1 MQLIQLCTSG
11 FNATGKRIPVIATRE
26 INMTISHPLKHRP
39 LVAATG
45 LLLALA
51 LFYAC
56 ANVVSPTGGPRDED
70 PPEVVR
76 STPPDRATNFTG
88 DQIRIFFNEFV
99 QLQNIRQQLLVS
111 PPMERTP
118 EVTIRGQS
126 IVIEI
131 EEELRPETTYNL
143 FFGDAIRDITEGNAI
158 PNFQFV
164 FSTGSYVDSL
174 SVMGQVKNAYNLKPE
189 EGVYVMMYDDVYDSI
204 PYLERPVY
212 LAKTDEDGHFR
223 INNMAG
229 GEYLMFGLRDN
240 NANFL
245 YDLPDEKI
253 AFIDSLVTP
262 EYIEE
267 PAIPEDEDENGN
279 GDIEDPEGVTEE
291 ELTTTPA
298 GQEGET
304 VPDTLLQADTLYP
317 ADTLL
322 PDEMHA
328 PGNFYTL
335 YLFQE
340 EDTTQ
345 RVVSSSLERQ
355 GMIRVAFR
363 VPYDSA
369 WVREI
374 RRPFDEDDW
383 YIPEFNSRKDTLRIW
398 FPDTGRDS
406 LFLEVLDQE
415 RVLDTIRHS
424 TVPRRRRERDPSE
437 IEYDPLQIS
446 MNYRRASA
454 VPYHSNLGI
463 RSEHPIADIDPAK
476 ITLFEHDTIPTEISF
491 NFRDHVRRTLY
502 IEPLP
507 KPETPHQLKIL
518 PGAITDIFG
527 KTNDTLQAR
536 FTTTSTENYGRV
548 ILNIDLPHHDNQY
561 ILELLDGN
569 ENVLQSKII
578 RDDGTYRFEYLD
590 PATYSVRLID
600 DKDETGKWDTG
611 NYLMREQPDPV
622 YMFPETLQ
630 VRENWDVEMPWII
643 R

>member
-1 MQLIQLCTSG
+1 
-11 FNATGKRIPVIATRE
+11 
-26 INMTISHPLKHRP
+26 MTISNPLKHRP
-39 LVAATG
+39 LIAATG
-45 LLLALA
+45 LLLVMA

-76 STPPDRATNFTG
+76 STPSDRATNFTD

-99 QLQNIRQQLLVS
+99 QLHNIRQQLLVS

-126 IVIEI
+126 IVIDI

-174 SVMGQVKNAYNLKPE
+174 SVMGQVKNAYNLEPE
-189 EGVYVMMYDDVYDSI
+189 EGIYVMMYDDVYDSI

-229 GEYLMFGLRDN
+229 GEYLMFGLRDD

-267 PAIPEDEDENGN
+267 PAIPEDEGENDN
-279 GDIEDPEGVTEE
+279 GDPEGPEEVTEE

-304 VPDTLLQADTLYP
+304 VPDTLLQADTLSP

-328 PGNFYTL
+328 PENFYTL

-340 EDTTQ
+340 KDTAQ
-345 RVVSSSLERQ
+345 RVLSSSLERQ

-383 YIPEFNSRKDTLRIW
+383 YIPEFSNKKDTLRIW
-398 FPDTGRDS
+398 FADTERDS

-415 RVLDTIRHS
+415 RVLDTISHS
-424 TVPRRRRERDPSE
+424 TVPRRRREKDPSE

-463 RSEHPIADIDPAK
+463 RSEHPIADIDPGK
-476 ITLFEHDTIPTEISF
+476 ITLYEHDSIPTEISF
-491 NFRDHVRRTLY
+491 NFRDHLRRTLY

-507 KPETPHQLKIL
+507 KQETPHQLKIL

-561 ILELLDGN
+561 ILELLDSN

-622 YMFPETLQ
+622 YMFPEPLQ

-643 R
+643 Q